1 MVFYQQCYKYLIFQ
15 WHLNILASNFPAF
28 RNFHHPPFSLQKI
41 SRPPKK
47 IICPPFG
54 IHNEC
59 SLNKW
64 PGLLCIRHQPSWVC
78 VQSSEA
84 VTVGSTIAGSVTNN
98 TLTTEISS
106 LHWSTPCITVWL
118 LELGPPRQ
126 SWPIGWPEN
135 NNTFQG
141 SELSIIITTKRNRQ
155 HGSKSTNY
163 NLKTWPFEPAE
174 ESLCFLRGPL
184 ECWQR
189 QKNVNASD
197 ILTWEVAYNY
207 NAWQW

>member
-1 MVFYQQCYKYLIFQ
+1 MASKYIGIPL
-15 WHLNILASNFPAF
+15 SC
-28 RNFHHPPFSLQKI
+28 LQKFSPSPLFSSKNFKI
-41 SRPPKK
+41 LPT
-47 IICPPFG
+47 IICSPPCG

-64 PGLLCIRHQPSWVC
+64 PVLCIRLQPSWVC
-78 VQSSEA
+78 VQSSEV
-84 VTVGSTIAGSVTNN
+84 VTVGSTIAGSATNN

-106 LHWSTPCITVWL
+106 LHWSIPCITVWL